1 MTFKTSL
8 DKLSIV
14 ITISVTIIFALIIIG
29 QYATIRDGDK
39 TIPNYITFV
48 LLLIHS
54 IAFSF
59 WPKSYTLNTDKL
71 IINRPLI
78 NVKIN
83 RSDIKSV
90 EQIGKDKLRYTFRMF
105 GVGGLFGYYGN
116 FVNSTLGSM
125 TWYATR
131 RDKAVLITTLEN
143 KKIIVTPDSP
153 EEFVASFNS

>member
-1 MTFKTSL
+1 MIFKTSL
-8 DKLSIV
+8 DKLSMV
-14 ITISVTIIFALIIIG
+14 VTIGITLIFGLIIIG
-29 QYATIRDGDK
+29 QYATIRDGDN
-39 TIPNYITFV
+39 TIPNYLTFV

-59 WPKSYTLNTDKL
+59 WPKSYTLTADKL

-90 EQIGKDKLRYTFRMF
+90 EQIGKDKFGYTFRMF
-105 GVGGLFGYYGN
+105 GVGGLFGYYGK
-116 FVNSTLGSM
+116 FVNATLGSM

-131 RDKAVLITTLEN
+131 RNKAVLITTLEN
-143 KKIIVTPDSP
+143 KKIIVNPG
-153 EEFVASFNS
+153 